1 MSLTWRTA
9 DVVLT
14 EQLIPN
20 PNAEHQ
26 LLARLTGVRVA
37 VDAGF
42 LHIDPRDNGK
52 PSYPGQTE
60 TAVHIVPAHLVRTVT
75 YRVQAT
81 EPAEVEVHVF

>member
-9 DVVLT
+9 DVTLT
-14 EQLIPN
+14 EPLIPN

-26 LLARLTGVRVA
+26 LLARLSNVRVA

-42 LHIDPRDNGK
+42 LHVDPRENGK

-60 TAVHIVPAHLVRTVT
+60 ATIHIVPAPLVRTVT
-75 YRVQAT
+75 YRVAAT